1 MNHEILTSPALE
13 PLVTRIETIASVL
26 DELLLALCS
35 PYPSTPETF
44 ARLGTELRAT
54 PDLWQWLEDRRAAP

>member
-1 MNHEILTSPALE
+1 MNHEINVPSNLE
-13 PLVTRIETIASVL
+13 PLVAKIETITSTL

-35 PYPSTPETF
+35 PYPPAPETF

-54 PDLWQWLEDRRAAP
+54 PDLWQWLEERRATP